1 MTYPRSPKLQKG
13 ALVKLSEDF
22 LGPIPN
28 IIVFQYN
35 PETMTRSLTP
45 SSASEEQGGR
55 WGQPTTAEPFDPK
68 ENFDLAL
75 ELDAADELEFPDE
88 NPVTVISGVSAR
100 ISAMEMLLYPAGDN
114 ILGQLPIPNPFA
126 GISAVP
132 RGSVP
137 IVLFVW
143 GQGRILPVRLTSF
156 QVEEQAFSPSLY
168 PIRAVVTVGL
178 QVLTEQTFESLGR
191 ELTLSEK
198 LALTAY
204 QFTRGQREVLA
215 KANLATNLDSILSI
229 LPF

>member
-13 ALVKLSEDF
+13 ALVKLNEDF

-35 PETMTRSLTP
+35 PEKMTRNLTP
-45 SSASEEQGGR
+45 SSASEEKGGR

-68 ENFDLAL
+68 ESFDLAM

-100 ISAMEMLLYPAGDN
+100 ISAMEMLLYPSQDN
-114 ILGQLPIPNPFA
+114 MLGSLPIPNPFA

-132 RGSVP
+132 RGTVP

-143 GQGRILPVRLTSF
+143 GMGRILPVRLTSF
-156 QVEEQAFSPSLY
+156 RVDEQAYSPTLY
-168 PIRAVVTVGL
+168 PIRAKVTVGL
-178 QVLTEQTFESLGR
+178 QVLTEQAFESLGR
-191 ELTLSEK
+191 SLTLGEQI
-198 LALTAY
+198 ALKAY
-204 QFTRGQREVLA
+204 QYTRGQRELLA